1 MAARKAKAG
10 SAFDRLNKMT
20 VSGSLAGLSAD
31 APATE
36 EPAKPSAAPEVEA
49 ETPAAEFNEA
59 AATSPLPAPSPVVE
73 VISPR
78 HEEAQPPHDPRGAP
92 VAPHPAQAT
101 EVPQRVPQPLG
112 MPEAQPKSAPTA
124 SEVTHVSPAAPPV
137 SQVVLGSLSGGQGLE
152 SEGAAIPVRRNA
164 SPSFTQGSGLGRGL
178 AANLPTPLADK
189 VRDLPVAYR
198 ELAASYR
205 SAKDTRTGKTLKRR
219 NIRFHTTLATSLR
232 RQLVHDKR
240 LLTIRDL
247 VPSYYV
253 DAALTFMR
261 SLPTAQFIEA
271 ADQFRDRLVGAD
283 AGFEAPNHYS
293 ISQEN
298 DDWLEEMKDELMLAG
313 TKGLHG
319 HMINAIVEA
328 FLNQLNQERPAED

>member
-20 VSGSLAGLSAD
+20 ASGSLAGLNAGPAATDSTTDTVTASSAPPEASSAD
-31 APATE
+31 LNEAVATPPTPVQGPVAEVIAPRAE
-36 EPAKPSAAPEVEA
+36 EPAAPMEPKPTPPTGFEDRAAEASLPEEAWAETAEVAPPAPEPLRVS
-49 ETPAAEFNEA
+49 PPGAA
-59 AATSPLPAPSPVVE
+59 S
-73 VISPR
+73 
-78 HEEAQPPHDPRGAP
+78 
-92 VAPHPAQAT
+92 
-101 EVPQRVPQPLG
+101 
-112 MPEAQPKSAPTA
+112 
-124 SEVTHVSPAAPPV
+124 THVL
-137 SQVVLGSLSGGQGLE
+137 QGSISGRQGVDTDSGGN
-152 SEGAAIPVRRNA
+152 AHVPARRNA
-164 SPSFTQGSGLGRGL
+164 TPSFTQGSGLGHGL

-198 ELAASYR
+198 ELASSYR
-205 SAKDTRTGKTLKRR
+205 TAKDTRTGKTLKRR
-219 NIRFHTTLATSLR
+219 NIRLHTSLATTLR

-240 LLTIRDL
+240 LLSIRDL
-247 VPSYYV
+247 APSYYV

-261 SLPTAQFIEA
+261 TLPTAQFIEA

-293 ISQEN
+293 ISKEN

-328 FLNQLNQERPAED
+328 FLTQLNQERPAED